1 MIFGCHLHGNNPQLA
16 NVMTEVLEH
25 IKELPRYLIPSYF
38 DAVVSM
44 IYHELIT
51 AAFDHMSK

>member
-1 MIFGCHLHGNNPQLA
+1 MVIGRHLHGNNPQLA
-16 NVMTEVLEH
+16 DVVTEVLEH

-38 DAVVSM
+38 DAVISM

-51 AAFDHMSK
+51 AAYDHMSK